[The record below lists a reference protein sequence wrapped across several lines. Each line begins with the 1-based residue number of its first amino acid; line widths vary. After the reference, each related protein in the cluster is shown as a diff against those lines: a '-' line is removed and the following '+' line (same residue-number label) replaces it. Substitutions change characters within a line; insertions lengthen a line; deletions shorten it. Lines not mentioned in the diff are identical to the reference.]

1 MRKLGKAVPLVIL
14 VGLVF
19 LAFGSLAWA
28 NAMKKDV
35 LRVGTESTYPPF
47 EFRDKNNKLVGF
59 DIDLMEAIAK
69 KIGKKIEWVDMPFD
83 SLIPALLAGK
93 IDVIAAGMSATKE
106 RAKRVAFSIPYYI
119 SLSSFLVRA
128 DDNSIKSLKDLK
140 GKTIAVQLGTV
151 QDTFCSSIPGVK
163 MKRFQKFDDCV
174 REVVLGRADATLM
187 DKVVALKYCESKDF
201 KGKVKIAFDQ
211 VITEAGKAL
220 AVRKEDKDLL
230 RAINRAIEEMKKNGE
245 LQALL
250 DKWFKQ

>member
-1 MRKLGKAVPLVIL
+1 MKKFILIISIFLLGL
-14 VGLVF
+14 VGAGV
-19 LAFGSLAWA
+19 AFGD
-28 NAMKKDV
+28 AMDKEV
-35 LRVGTESTYPPF
+35 LKVGTESTYPPF
-47 EFRDKNNKLVGF
+47 EFRDKNNNLVGF

-93 IDVIAAGMSATKE
+93 IDVIAAGLSATEE
-106 RAKRVAFSIPYYI
+106 RAKKVAFSIPYQI
-119 SLSSFLVRA
+119 SLSSFVVRA
-128 DDNSIKSLKDLK
+128 DDNSIKTLDDLK

-151 QDTFCSSIPGVK
+151 QDTFCSAIPNVK

-187 DKVVALKYCESKDF
+187 DKPVAIEFCESKDF

-220 AVRKEDKDLL
+220 AFRKEDKRLL
-230 RAINRAIEEMKKNGE
+230 EAVNKALEEMKKSGE
-245 LQALL
+245 LQNLT
-250 DKWFKQ
+250 DKWFKQK